1 MANQYVNKVVFGGV
15 AIVDITPTTAAESDV
30 ASGKVFF
37 KADGSMAT
45 GTKTDSG
52 GGGGLVYEEGTY
64 EPTADASSP
73 SISFANAH
81 SGRPFFVCIY
91 DTTGDV
97 MASNSIIYWEFIST
111 FDLYGYIPI
120 AANSYIYG
128 TIKYYRKTT
137 TTSVTNSLYANE
149 AAINSIITSS
159 GFKASSSSYY
169 FRANRTYKWIAV
181 WKPTV

>member
-1 MANQYVNKVVFGGV
+1 MADVEITYNNNT
-15 AIVDITPTTAAESDV
+15 IVTMSSSGTEILETDGTFLTDDITIEY
-30 ASGKVFF
+30 
-37 KADGSMAT
+37 
-45 GTKTDSG
+45 TKS

-64 EPTADASSP
+64 EPTADARSP

-97 MASNSIIYWEFIST
+97 MASDSIIYWEFIST

-120 AANSYIYG
+120 AANGYIYG

-137 TTSVTNSLYANE
+137 STSVSNSLFANE
-149 AAINSIITSS
+149 AAINSYITSS
-159 GFKASSSSYY
+159 GFNASSSSYY